1 MLRDARF
8 TTSLFAN
15 EAKEADAPCST
26 PLRRQGADSLSA
38 PRARSRVR

>member
-1 MLRDARF
+1 MLKDARSM
-8 TTSLFAN
+8 TSLFAN
-15 EAKEADAPCST
+15 GAKEADAPCST